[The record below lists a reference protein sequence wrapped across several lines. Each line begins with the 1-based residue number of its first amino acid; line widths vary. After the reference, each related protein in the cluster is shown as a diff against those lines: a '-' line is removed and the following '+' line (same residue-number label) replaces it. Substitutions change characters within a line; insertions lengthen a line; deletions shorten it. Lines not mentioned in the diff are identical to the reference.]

1 MLQKIV
7 LNLDE
12 TPPAL
17 ERSLNAVTTL
27 RCELSKDIEIESIP
41 LIELSSLVEDIYAKT
56 RKHHKILILTC
67 ENF

>member
-27 RCELSKDIEIESIP
+27 RRELSKDIEIESIP
-41 LIELSSLVEDIYAKT
+41 LIELSSLV
-56 RKHHKILILTC
+56 
-67 ENF
+67 